1 MLNNEPVNEEIEA
14 GYHCAQARVQ
24 GEDNTKRASVYDTQ
38 IEASPIPG
46 LGNLVP
52 LKAVASSSGAFLWNC
67 GVLL

>member
-1 MLNNEPVNEEIEA
+1 MLNNEPVNEEIEP

-24 GEDNTKRASVYDTQ
+24 GKDNTKTVSVYDTQ

-52 LKAVASSSGAFLWNC
+52 
-67 GVLL
+67 